1 MKTINKLI
9 KVAVL
14 SAFAVVLLGGPIF
27 AISNCVGEGNR
38 YPNLAIGET
47 GDEYISI
54 YGKTSADCAQA
65 GTLASDPDS
74 CNGDD
79 LNNMVKVI
87 INTIIFVVGMVAV
100 IMVILGGVSY
110 ATSQGDT
117 TKVKKG
123 KDTILYGII
132 GLVIA
137 ILAYAIVN
145 FILAALTNG

>member
-1 MKTINKLI
+1 MKTINKII

-14 SAFAVVLLGGPIF
+14 AIFSVVLLGGPIF
-27 AISNCVGEGNR
+27 AIDECIGEGKK
-38 YPNLAIGET
+38 YPNLSTSEGIYCQRVKV

-87 INTIIFVVGMVAV
+87 INTIIFVVGM
-100 IMVILGGVSY
+100 
-110 ATSQGDT
+110 
-117 TKVKKG
+117 KVKKG